1 MIEPANKTLRLSR
14 EAWTSLSR
22 KVDPQKSRLNWK
34 TRLGY
39 GWNGAIHSLL
49 GDIQK
54 RSHAEALQLVQPE
67 PPVFILGFWRSGTTF
82 LHELLC
88 CDPQFGFPSTYACLN
103 PSHFLLSESWTRNQ
117 NQRTTQR
124 AMDAMTYSW
133 ASPQEDE
140 FALLALGATSPYE
153 ALLVPSLMRDAE
165 TLLDLRTRSREDQV
179 RWGETLQHFLK
190 LLTLQQKKPLVLK
203 SPSHG
208 FRLPA
213 LQGLFPEAR
222 YILIE
227 RNPYEVFASNL
238 KLWRTLVGQYGWE
251 QWRPEEIE
259 NFILRA
265 YVLHEEIVSQ
275 QAEQGGAKFMARVR
289 YEDLVADPLQE
300 LEKLYV
306 TLEIPAWPAAQER
319 IRPYLAQVAGHKR
332 NRFEISSAQKARV
345 DTAWGEWIA
354 KKQYLW
360 PEQYIRLA

>member
-1 MIEPANKTLRLSR
+1 
-14 EAWTSLSR
+14 
-22 KVDPQKSRLNWK
+22 
-34 TRLGY
+34 
-39 GWNGAIHSLL
+39 
-49 GDIQK
+49 
-54 RSHAEALQLVQPE
+54 
-67 PPVFILGFWRSGTTF
+67 
-82 LHELLC
+82 
-88 CDPQFGFPSTYACLN
+88 
-103 PSHFLLSESWTRNQ
+103 
-117 NQRTTQR
+117 
-124 AMDAMTYSW
+124 MDAMTYSW